1 MRLLRSIPAL
11 SLIVITMLTNKP
23 RALSLSEVFSHSFGS
38 TPLQQKQQHVAIVAA
53 IILFLKSFYLRHEG
67 RTVAY
72 LLFQKYRCISFDNDD
87 AGDSMYSN

>member
-23 RALSLSEVFSHSFGS
+23 RALSLSLSEVFSHSFGS

-67 RTVAY
+67 QTVA
-72 LLFQKYRCISFDNDD
+72 
-87 AGDSMYSN
+87 

>member
-23 RALSLSEVFSHSFGS
+23 RALAEVFSHSFGS

-87 AGDSMYSN
+87 AGFKLAGF

>member
-1 MRLLRSIPAL
+1 MRLLRRSIPF

-23 RALSLSEVFSHSFGS
+23 RALSEVFSHSFGS